1 MIFLEGVLDN
11 GSDLALPANL
21 TQDRRALLASTP
33 MYDKPL
39 LAGNHSVLV
48 SLNGQQLSA
57 KLASQDAVVMSLSC
71 KQRVKIKTECH
82 RRISTCH
89 QSRA

>member
-1 MIFLEGVLDN
+1 MLCAQVEDFNPMILLEGVLDN
-11 GSDLALPANL
+11 GADLGLPANV

-33 MYDKPL
+33 MYEKPL

-57 KLASQDAVVMSLSC
+57 KLASQDAVVG
-71 KQRVKIKTECH
+71 
-82 RRISTCH
+82 
-89 QSRA
+89 

>member
-11 GSDLALPANL
+11 GSNLALPANL

-57 KLASQDAVVMSLSC
+57 NLAPQDAVVGAH
-71 KQRVKIKTECH
+71 TF
-82 RRISTCH
+82 
-89 QSRA
+89 